1 MLKPALQLRLGQQL
15 TMTPQLQ
22 QAIKLLQLPVLELQA
37 QVQQALESNVM
48 LEVEEEDSPEL
59 TQLEPEQS
67 VDQQQPDADAD
78 DDDGARGEEVS
89 VEMVD
94 PWEDTSAPAGER
106 RAVDDDDRPLEF
118 SDESERDLHQH
129 LIWQLEIGPLDPRQ
143 VWIGEAIIDS
153 LNDDGYLTETL
164 VDILASLNTDLPVTI
179 DEVEEVLAYVQ
190 AFDPAGIAARSVSE
204 CLCLQLSQLEP
215 ETPGRALALTLAQ
228 DHLQHVADRD
238 VAALKRLLG
247 AEEDALR
254 EAMALI
260 QGCQP
265 RPGASFQSSQPE
277 YIVPD
282 VFVKRTASGWAVEI
296 NPASVPRLKVN
307 QSYAGVV
314 ARSADYA
321 SLRAQLQEARWL
333 IRSLEIRNETL
344 LKVARTIVQR
354 QSAFLE
360 KGDEAMEPMIL
371 RDVAEAVSMHES
383 TISRVTTGKY
393 MHTPRG
399 IFEFRYFFSS
409 HVAGTDGGDVSSVA
423 IRARIRRLIADE
435 DATRP
440 LSDAQL
446 AQLLATEG
454 IKVARRTV
462 AKYRESLGLASSS
475 ERRQAAARQQA

>member
-37 QVQQALESNVM
+37 QVQLALESNVM
-48 LEVEEEDSPEL
+48 LEVDDEESQEL
-59 TQLEPEQS
+59 TPLEQEQA
-67 VDQQQPDADAD
+67 VDQARNADE
-78 DDDGARGEEVS
+78 GPREEEVS

-94 PWEDTSAPAGER
+94 PWDDTSTPAGEKR
-106 RAVDDDDRPLEF
+106 TNDDDDRPLEF
-118 SDESERDLHQH
+118 ADEAERDLHQH
-129 LIWQLEIGPLDPRQ
+129 LIWQLETSPLDPRQ
-143 VWIGEAIIDS
+143 VWIGEAIIDA
-153 LNDDGYLTETL
+153 LNDDGYLTESL
-164 VDILASLNTDLPVTI
+164 ADILASLTTDLPVTM
-179 DEVEEVLAYVQ
+179 DELEQVLGYVQ
-190 AFDPAGIAARSVSE
+190 TFDPAGIGARSVSE

-215 ETPGRALALTLAQ
+215 ETPGRDLALRLAQ
-228 DHLQHVADRD
+228 DHLQDVADRD
-238 VAALKRLLG
+238 VATLRRAL
-247 AEEDALR
+247 EVDEDALQ

-265 RPGASFQSSQPE
+265 RPGSAFQSSQPE

-296 NPASVPRLKVN
+296 NPASVPRLRVN

-321 SLRAQLQEARWL
+321 TLRAQLQEARWL
-333 IRSLEIRNETL
+333 IRSLEIRRETL

-435 DATRP
+435 DAARP

-446 AQLLATEG
+446 AELLASEG

>member
-22 QAIKLLQLPVLELQA
+22 QAIRLLQLPVLELQA
-37 QVQQALESNVM
+37 QVLQALETNVM
-48 LEVEEEDSPEL
+48 LEVEDEEPVEAASPD
-59 TQLEPEQS
+59 TEQS
-67 VDQQQPDADAD
+67 ADEGGAEDAPAED
-78 DDDGARGEEVS
+78 EVV
-89 VEMVD
+89 VEMAD
-94 PWEDTSAPAGER
+94 PWEDASAPAGEKR
-106 RAVDDDDRPLEF
+106 TQDDDDRPLEVA
-118 SDESERDLHQH
+118 DDSERDLHQH
-129 LIWQLEIGPLDPRQ
+129 LIWQLEISPLDPRQ
-143 VWIGEAIIDS
+143 VWIGEAIIDA

-164 VDILASLNTDLPVTI
+164 ADISASLSSDLPVAVS
-179 DEVEEVLAYVQ
+179 EVEQVLVCVQ
-190 AFDPAGIAARSVSE
+190 TFDPAGIGARSVSE
-204 CLCLQLSQLEP
+204 CICLQLAQLEQD
-215 ETPGRALALTLAQ
+215 TPGRELALRIAEE
-228 DHLQHVADRD
+228 HLQFVADRD
-238 VAALKRLLG
+238 ETGLRRVLG
-247 AEEDALR
+247 SDEDALQ
-254 EAMALI
+254 EALALI
-260 QGCQP
+260 RGCQP
-265 RPGASFQSSQPE
+265 RPGSAFQSSQPQ

-282 VFVKRTASGWAVEI
+282 VFVKRTGHGWAVEI

-321 SLRAQLQEARWL
+321 TLRAQLQEARWL

-354 QSAFLE
+354 QAAFLE
-360 KGDEAMEPMIL
+360 KGEEAMEPMIL

-399 IFEFRYFFSS
+399 IFEFRFFFSS
-409 HVAGTDGGDVSSVA
+409 HVSGADGADVSSVA

-435 DATRP
+435 DGSRP

-446 AQLLATEG
+446 AVVLASEG

-475 ERRQAAARQQA
+475 ERRHAATRQQA

>member
-37 QVQQALESNVM
+37 QVQLALESNVM
-48 LEVEEEDSPEL
+48 LEVDDEESQEL
-59 TQLEPEQS
+59 TPLEQEQA
-67 VDQQQPDADAD
+67 VDQARNADE
-78 DDDGARGEEVS
+78 GPREEEVS

-94 PWEDTSAPAGER
+94 PWDDTSTPAGEKR
-106 RAVDDDDRPLEF
+106 TNDDDDRPLEF
-118 SDESERDLHQH
+118 ADEAERDLHQH
-129 LIWQLEIGPLDPRQ
+129 LIWQLETSPLDPRQ
-143 VWIGEAIIDS
+143 VWIGEAIIDA
-153 LNDDGYLTETL
+153 LNDDGYLTESL
-164 VDILASLNTDLPVTI
+164 ADILVSLTTDLPVTA
-179 DEVEEVLAYVQ
+179 DEVEQVLGYVQ
-190 AFDPAGIAARSVSE
+190 TFDPAGIGARGVSE

-215 ETPGRALALTLAQ
+215 ETPGRDLALRLAQ
-228 DHLQHVADRD
+228 DHLQDVADRD
-238 VAALKRLLG
+238 VATLRRAL
-247 AEEDALR
+247 EVDEDALQ

-265 RPGASFQSSQPE
+265 RPGSAFQSSQPE

-296 NPASVPRLKVN
+296 NPASVPRLRVN

-321 SLRAQLQEARWL
+321 TLRAQLQEARWL
-333 IRSLEIRNETL
+333 IRSLEIRRETL

-435 DATRP
+435 DAARP

-446 AQLLATEG
+446 AELLASEG